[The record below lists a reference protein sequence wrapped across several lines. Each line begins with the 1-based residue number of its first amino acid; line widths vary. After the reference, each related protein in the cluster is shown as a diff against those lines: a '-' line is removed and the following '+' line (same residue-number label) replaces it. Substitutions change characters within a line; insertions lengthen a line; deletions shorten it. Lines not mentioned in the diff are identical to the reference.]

1 MDHFHIH
8 VKCVYFIKN
17 DVYSITK
24 WYIHLPSSLWFI
36 HFLLYSWF
44 PLGLYYLKHLIW
56 QMYQSILIDPDF
68 NNSLKHT
75 IRTQN
80 KQVHVSYTVFS
91 WFGFSFHYLLSYD
104 KIKMQNAYIRICNNK
119 ICIVMSLH
127 FWFRTALRWISPPDK
142 CRRFLLHAFVTKT
155 RHSIQQ

>member
-1 MDHFHIH
+1 MCLF
-8 VKCVYFIKN
+8 YQ
-17 DVYSITK
+17 K
-24 WYIHLPSSLWFI
+24 WCLFNYKIIYIHLSSSLWFI

-44 PLGLYYLKHLIW
+44 PLGLYYLKRLIW
-56 QMYQSILIDPDF
+56 KMYQSILIDPDF

-75 IRTQN
+75 IGTQN
-80 KQVHVSYTVFS
+80 KQVHVSYYTVFP

-104 KIKMQNAYIRICNNK
+104 KIKMQNAYIRICNNEM
-119 ICIVMSLH
+119 CIVMSLH

-142 CRRFLLHAFVTKT
+142 CRRLLLHAFVTKT

>member
-1 MDHFHIH
+1 MGFLVFYILHCIFLIMVMDHFHIH

-44 PLGLYYLKHLIW
+44 PLGLYYLKRLIW

-80 KQVHVSYTVFS
+80 KQVHVSYTVFP

-104 KIKMQNAYIRICNNK
+104 KIKMLISGFAIMRCALL
-119 ICIVMSLH
+119 CH
-127 FWFRTALRWISPPDK
+127 FTFGSGLP
-142 CRRFLLHAFVTKT
+142 
-155 RHSIQQ
+155 